1 MLLFG
6 RRLGAAWDRV
16 VEVKGNLRALLKSY
30 AANLEQLM
38 IGAARGLAESLVQVL
53 LSLIVAIMFWK
64 NGDELVSVLHD
75 ALRRL
80 GGPVAEHALDVAAGA
95 ICGVAYG
102 VIGTAAIQ
110 ASCLRSAC
118 RRRSPR
124 GRDALACRFAAR
136 DQPDRRTAAHLIWA
150 ERLGGCLRRT
160 SR

>member
-1 MLLFG
+1 VLLFG
-6 RRLGAAWDRV
+6 RRLGGAWDRV

-64 NGDELVSVLHD
+64 NGDGLVSVLHD

-95 ICGVAYG
+95 ICRVAYG

-124 GRDALACRFAAR
+124 GRDAWLVALLLAIS
-136 DQPDRRTAAHLIWA
+136 QI
-150 ERLGGCLRRT
+150 GGPLLT
-160 SR
+160 